1 MENKQKN
8 KKDRILLKRIRFQDI
23 CFVLTFIVTLIPMVQ
38 AHDTTDPSMT
48 FNHPQAPEE
57 VTGHG
62 YYPHHDL
69 VDEELESDGGSDTIT
84 STSANKQTVTLF
96 DTVKNK
102 LIEHVDTQ
110 GRSLSRQMSSLN
122 FPSLE
127 VALLSLAFLTFA
139 VFLIDLVQDLL
150 NGNTSGRKRR
160 DAADDGLTDL
170 IVLTLSSLDTVSFG
184 RENPECGQ
192 RLLCHLNRSG
202 WHDGMLG
209 TASNYFVSMILSLF
223 SPSSGFQG
231 NLDAANYGRES
242 EECAERYPTCPSVL
256 GDLLPSTR

>member
-102 LIEHVDTQ
+102 LIEHVDT
-110 GRSLSRQMSSLN
+110 
-122 FPSLE
+122 
-127 VALLSLAFLTFA
+127 
-139 VFLIDLVQDLL
+139 
-150 NGNTSGRKRR
+150 
-160 DAADDGLTDL
+160 
-170 IVLTLSSLDTVSFG
+170 VSFG